1 MAKPSFDKF
10 TDMLDEAVNR
20 IPPPLCKY
28 LTGGFNLQE
37 GKKQTGNYY
46 ILGEYYN
53 HGHLGCFIM
62 FYYGSFVEVLKDK
75 PLEIW
80 EAEIMETVRHE
91 LRHHLEAQAGRD
103 DLVREEMAELAK
115 ALHEEWTD
123 K

>member
-1 MAKPSFDKF
+1 MPRPSFDKF
-10 TDMLDEAVNR
+10 ADMLDAAVNR

-37 GKKQTGNYY
+37 GKKQADNYY
-46 ILGEYYN
+46 ILGEYYDN
-53 HGHLGCFIM
+53 GNLGCFIM

-103 DLVREEMAELAK
+103 DLVREETEELAK
-115 ALHEEWTD
+115 ALHEKWTA

>member
-1 MAKPSFDKF
+1 M
-10 TDMLDEAVNR
+10 
-20 IPPPLCKY
+20 
-28 LTGGFNLQE
+28 
-37 GKKQTGNYY
+37 
-46 ILGEYYN
+46 
-53 HGHLGCFIM
+53 
-62 FYYGSFVEVLKDK
+62 EVLKDK

-80 EAEIMETVRHE
+80 ETEIMETVRHE